1 MSNLGRGQ
9 PSVDQIPGA
18 QDGVVA
24 ASTICLR
31 VTDHEAPALRN
42 SQELWMRCFGVASF
56 RASGVV
62 DDLLSYATAS
72 AAFDEHPVVEDR
84 AGPHEGDEVGGVH
97 RPPAGLGGAMS
108 L

>member
-1 MSNLGRGQ
+1 MSIHH
-9 PSVDQIPGA
+9 PVDVLPML
-18 QDGVVA
+18 A
-24 ASTICLR
+24 AWKEKKKVRLT
-31 VTDHEAPALRN
+31 RN

-72 AAFDEHPVVEDR
+72 ACRSTSTPLWKTAPARTR
-84 AGPHEGDEVGGVH
+84 AT
-97 RPPAGLGGAMS
+97 RWGALTARQRAWAESMS